1 MSAHH
6 TSINLK
12 ELSFLTGFSI
22 STVSKALNNK
32 LDVSTE
38 TKQLIMGVAKKHNY
52 IPNSFG
58 LGLRSKKSRTVAIIL
73 PQINTNFYS
82 NLLFYFQQ
90 IADHHGYRI
99 VVFQS
104 FESETKEIGYLTS
117 ICDGSIDGAIV
128 VSRRR
133 NDFYSENYA
142 VPVTTILIA
151 EALGQD
157 KLKKYCFL
165 MFEKLLAK
173 GA

>member
-1 MSAHH
+1 M
-6 TSINLK
+6 
-12 ELSFLTGFSI
+12 
-22 STVSKALNNK
+22 NNK
-32 LDVSTE
+32 LDVSTK
-38 TKQLIMGVAKKHNY
+38 TKQLIRGIAEEHNY

-58 LGLRSKKSRTVAIIL
+58 LGLRSKKSRTIAVIL
-73 PQINTNFYS
+73 PQINTSFYS

-104 FESETKEIGYLTS
+104 FESEIKEIGYLTS

-128 VSRRR
+128 VSRVK

-142 VPVTTILIA
+142 VPISTILIA
-151 EALGQD
+151 EALSQE